1 MYQCAAWCAG
11 MTRNQRVL
19 EARVFHREPP
29 DEKEISKLQE
39 EERRYRLLAA
49 EHYRAAVEQ
58 NRCGGA
64 SAARLSFLVGELH
77 RRLGDEVMA
86 KEWLGKVSGLAA
98 DAESDRW
105 IADLAH
111 QQMTDPREHIIQKAA
126 PGKPTQ
132 RSGTES

>member
-1 MYQCAAWCAG
+1 
-11 MTRNQRVL
+11 
-19 EARVFHREPP
+19 
-29 DEKEISKLQE
+29 
-39 EERRYRLLAA
+39 
-49 EHYRAAVEQ
+49 
-58 NRCGGA
+58 
-64 SAARLSFLVGELH
+64 
-77 RRLGDEVMA
+77 MA